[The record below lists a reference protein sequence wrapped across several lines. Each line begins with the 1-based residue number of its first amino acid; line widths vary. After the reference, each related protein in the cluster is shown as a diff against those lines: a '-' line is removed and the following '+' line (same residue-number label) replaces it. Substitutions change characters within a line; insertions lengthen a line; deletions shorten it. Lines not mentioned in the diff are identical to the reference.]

1 MSHLNFTLDIFKVA
15 FNSVIFIWVLF
26 LRSLDKAVSSL
37 ELELAVARASK
48 DGGLGLKNSKS
59 APQKAFAV
67 IGINTAFS
75 SRKRRDSLR
84 ETWVPTG

>member
-1 MSHLNFTLDIFKVA
+1 MFKCALIFL
-15 FNSVIFIWVLF
+15 ILF
-26 LRSLDKAVSSL
+26 GFFSFRSLDKAVSSL

-48 DGGLGLKNSKS
+48 EYGGLGLKYPKS